1 MEGVLNPA
9 TMMAAMTVLVQTL
22 AAPAL
27 AGEVV
32 QVKISDLA
40 FLPAEITV
48 SVGDTV
54 EWVNEDF
61 IDHTATAKS
70 GNWDVTVPAGKSA
83 QVQINQSAPLAY
95 FCRVHP
101 NMTGTIHIANP

>member
-1 MEGVLNPA
+1 MRFVRRRAALIVLA
-9 TMMAAMTVLVQTL
+9 QTL
-22 AAPAL
+22 AVPAP

-32 QVKISDLA
+32 RVEIKDLA

-48 SVGDTV
+48 NAGDKV

-70 GNWDVTVPAGKSA
+70 GEWDVMVPAEGSA
-83 QVQINQSAPLAY
+83 QVEFDGVATITY

-101 NMTGTIHIANP
+101 GMTGTIRVNASR

>member
-1 MEGVLNPA
+1 MRFVRRRAALIVLAQALAVPA
-9 TMMAAMTVLVQTL
+9 
-22 AAPAL
+22 P

-32 QVKISDLA
+32 QVKINDLA
-40 FLPAEITV
+40 FVPAEITV
-48 SVGDTV
+48 KVGDKV

-70 GNWDVTVPAGKSA
+70 GEWDVMVPAGKSA
-83 QVQINQSAPLAY
+83 QVQLDHAATITY

-101 NMTGTIHIANP
+101 GMTGTIRVSANR

>member
-1 MEGVLNPA
+1 MLFVGRRAALIVLA
-9 TMMAAMTVLVQTL
+9 QALAV
-22 AAPAL
+22 AAPA
-27 AGEVV
+27 GEIV

-40 FLPAEITV
+40 FVPAEITV
-48 SVGDTV
+48 NVGDTV

-70 GNWDVTVPAGKSA
+70 GEWDVMVPAGKSG
-83 QVQINQSAPLAY
+83 QVQLDHAATITY

-101 NMTGTIHIANP
+101 GMTGTIRVSAKR

>member
-1 MEGVLNPA
+1 MLLVWRPAALIVLA
-9 TMMAAMTVLVQTL
+9 QSLTVS
-22 AAPAL
+22 AP

-32 QVKISDLA
+32 QVRINDLA
-40 FLPAEITV
+40 FVPAEMTV
-48 SVGDTV
+48 NVGDKV

-70 GNWDVTVPAGKSA
+70 GEWDVMVPAGKSG
-83 QVQINQSAPLAY
+83 QVQLDHAATITY

-101 NMTGTIHIANP
+101 GMTGTIHVSANR